1 MSESN
6 ISAIPMASKSK
17 SDQIE
22 NELGEKLVSTKITS
36 EIDYLKKMKLRSYL
50 QTNGTPEAKAIAS
63 FQSQDDKRK
72 EQTYVKLIKLYKD
85 AEDEEK
91 NELAEKNPGRAKRNE
106 MASIYAT
113 FGYEDLYSI
122 ACVISEIQRV
132 KQSNKNVIS
141 IVDNVEAIK

>member
-1 MSESN
+1 MSDKN
-6 ISAIPMASKSK
+6 IQAIPMAKKSA

-22 NELGEKLVSTKITS
+22 NELGEHLSTSKITS

-50 QTNGTPEAKAIAS
+50 QTHGASDEVKAIAS

-72 EQTYVKLIKLYKD
+72 EQTYVKLIALYKA
-85 AEDEEK
+85 AEEEEK
-91 NELAEKNPGRAKRNE
+91 ENKKERTKRNE

-141 IVDNVEAIK
+141 IVDNVEAITT

>member
-1 MSESN
+1 
-6 ISAIPMASKSK
+6 
-17 SDQIE
+17 
-22 NELGEKLVSTKITS
+22 
-36 EIDYLKKMKLRSYL
+36 MKLRSYL
-50 QTNGTPEAKAIAS
+50 QTNGSDEAKAIAS
-63 FQSQDDKRK
+63 FQSADDKRK
-72 EQTYVKLIKLYKD
+72 EQTYVKLIKLYKK

-91 NELAEKNPGRAKRNE
+91 EEVEGKNPGRVKRNE
-106 MASIYAT
+106 MASIYSN

>member
-1 MSESN
+1 MSDKN

-50 QTNGTPEAKAIAS
+50 QTNGSDEIKAIAS
-63 FQSQDDKRK
+63 FQSAYDKRK
-72 EQTYVKLIKLYKD
+72 EQTYCKLIKLYK
-85 AEDEEK
+85 ESESEEK
-91 NELAEKNPGRAKRNE
+91 RELEGTKPGRAKRNE
-106 MASIYAT
+106 MANIYAT

-132 KQSNKNVIS
+132 KQSNKNVLS
-141 IVDNVEAIK
+141 IVENI

>member
-6 ISAIPMASKSK
+6 ISAVPMAKKSA

-72 EQTYVKLIKLYKD
+72 EQTYVKLIALYKA

-91 NELAEKNPGRAKRNE
+91 KELNNEKPGRVKRNE
-106 MASIYAT
+106 MSNVYAT
-113 FGYEDLYSI
+113 FGYSDLYSI
-122 ACVISEIQRV
+122 ACVVSEIQRV
-132 KQSNKNVIS
+132 KQSNKNVLS
-141 IVDNVEAIK
+141 IVENI

>member
-50 QTNGTPEAKAIAS
+50 QTNGTEEAKAIAS

-72 EQTYVKLIKLYKD
+72 EQTYVKLIALYKS
-85 AEDEEK
+85 
-91 NELAEKNPGRAKRNE
+91 AEKEEEEELKGNKPGRVKRNE
-106 MASIYAT
+106 MSNIYAT
-113 FGYEDLYSI
+113 FGYENLYEI
-122 ACVISEIQRV
+122 ACVVSEIQRV
-132 KQSNKNVIS
+132 KQSNKNVLS
-141 IVDNVEAIK
+141 IVENI

>member
-1 MSESN
+1 MSDKNN
-6 ISAIPMASKSK
+6 ISAIPMSKKSA

-50 QTNGTPEAKAIAS
+50 QTNGSDEAKAIAS

-72 EQTYVKLIKLYKD
+72 EQTYVKLINLYKK

-91 NELAEKNPGRAKRNE
+91 DELAGKNPGRVKRNE
-106 MASIYAT
+106 MSNVYAT
-113 FGYEDLYSI
+113 FGYSDLYSI
-122 ACVISEIQRV
+122 ACDISEIQRV
-132 KQSNKNVIS
+132 KQSNKNVLS
-141 IVDNVEAIK
+141 IVENI

>member
-1 MSESN
+1 MSDKN
-6 ISAIPMASKSK
+6 IQAIPMAKKSA

-22 NELGEKLVSTKITS
+22 NELGEHLSTSKITS

-50 QTNGTPEAKAIAS
+50 MANGSDETKAIAS

-72 EQTYVKLIKLYKD
+72 EQVYVKLIKLYKD
-85 AEDEEK
+85 SEKEEK
-91 NELAEKNPGRAKRNE
+91 DELDGKTPGRAKRNE
-106 MASIYAT
+106 MANIYAT

-132 KQSNKNVIS
+132 KQSNKNVLS
-141 IVDNVEAIK
+141 IIESI

>member
-1 MSESN
+1 MSDNN

-50 QTNGTPEAKAIAS
+50 QTHGTDQAKAIAA
-63 FQSQDDKRK
+63 FQSADDKRK
-72 EQTYVKLIKLYKD
+72 EETYVKLINLYKA
-85 AEDEEK
+85 AEQEEK
-91 NELAEKNPGRAKRNE
+91 AELEGSKPGRTKRNE
-106 MASIYAT
+106 MAAIYSN

-132 KQSNKNVIS
+132 KQSNKNILS
-141 IVDNVEAIK
+141 IVESI

>member
-6 ISAIPMASKSK
+6 ISAVPMAKKSA

-72 EQTYVKLIKLYKD
+72 EQTYVKLIKLYKES
-85 AEDEEK
+85 EDEERRELN
-91 NELAEKNPGRAKRNE
+91 NEKPGRVKRNE
-106 MASIYAT
+106 MANIYAT

-122 ACVISEIQRV
+122 SCVISEIQRV
-132 KQSNKNVIS
+132 KQSNKNVLS
-141 IVDNVEAIK
+141 IVENI

>member
-6 ISAIPMASKSK
+6 ISAVPMAKKSA

-50 QTNGTPEAKAIAS
+50 QTNGTPEAKAIES

-72 EQTYVKLIKLYKD
+72 EQTNVKLIKLYKES
-85 AEDEEK
+85 EDEEK
-91 NELAEKNPGRAKRNE
+91 AELEGSKPGRTKRNE
-106 MASIYAT
+106 MSNIYAT
-113 FGYEDLYSI
+113 FGYSDLYSI
-122 ACVISEIQRV
+122 ACVVSEIQRV
-132 KQSNKNVIS
+132 KQSNKNVLS
-141 IVDNVEAIK
+141 IVENI

>member
-1 MSESN
+1 MSDSKN
-6 ISAIPMASKSK
+6 IQAIPMAKKSA

-22 NELGEKLVSTKITS
+22 NELGEHLSTSKITS

-50 QTNGTPEAKAIAS
+50 QTHGSDEAKAIAS

-72 EQTYVKLIKLYKD
+72 EKTYVKLIELYKS
-85 AEDEEK
+85 AEREEQDELEGK
-91 NELAEKNPGRAKRNE
+91 TKTRAKRNQ
-106 MASIYAT
+106 MSSIYAS

-132 KQSNKNVIS
+132 KQSNKNVLS
-141 IVDNVEAIK
+141 IIESI

>member
-1 MSESN
+1 MSETN

-72 EQTYVKLIKLYKD
+72 EQTYVKLIALYKA
-85 AEDEEK
+85 AEVEEK
-91 NELAEKNPGRAKRNE
+91 EGKPERVKRNE
-106 MASIYAT
+106 MSNIYAT

-141 IVDNVEAIK
+141 IVDNVEAIT

>member
-50 QTNGTPEAKAIAS
+50 QTNGNDQVKAIAA
-63 FQSQDDKRK
+63 FQSADDKRK
-72 EQTYVKLIKLYKD
+72 EETYVKLIKLYKA
-85 AEDEEK
+85 AEDEERRELN
-91 NELAEKNPGRAKRNE
+91 NENPGRVKRNE
-106 MASIYAT
+106 MSNIYAT

-122 ACVISEIQRV
+122 ACVVSEIQRV
-132 KQSNKNVIS
+132 KQSNKNVLS
-141 IVDNVEAIK
+141 IVENI

>member
-1 MSESN
+1 MSDQNN

-50 QTNGTPEAKAIAS
+50 QTNGSDEAKAIAS

-72 EQTYVKLIKLYKD
+72 EQTYVKLINLYKE
-85 AEDEEK
+85 AEKEEK
-91 NELAEKNPGRAKRNE
+91 RELNKENPGRVKINE
-106 MASIYAT
+106 MANIYAT
-113 FGYEDLYSI
+113 FGYENLYEIS
-122 ACVISEIQRV
+122 CVISEIQRV
-132 KQSNKNVIS
+132 KQSNKNVLS
-141 IVDNVEAIK
+141 IVDSI

>member
-1 MSESN
+1 MSDN
-6 ISAIPMASKSK
+6 NVSAIPIASKSK

-50 QTNGTPEAKAIAS
+50 QMNGSAEAKAIAS

-72 EQTYVKLIKLYKD
+72 EQTYVKLIALYKE
-85 AEDEEK
+85 AEEEEK
-91 NELAEKNPGRAKRNE
+91 ENKKERIKRNE
-106 MASIYAT
+106 MANIYAT

-132 KQSNKNVIS
+132 KQSNKNVLS
-141 IVDNVEAIK
+141 IVDNVVK